1 MGVASGSLIVLIK
14 TASRATS
21 APLKLMTTLLIKNA
35 HILTMDD
42 HQREI
47 PEGGLFVRD
56 GFIEQV
62 GSTIGLPSEAD
73 EVLDLTG
80 HLLLPGLVNTHH
92 HFYQTL
98 TRAVPS
104 AQDAN
109 LFNWLTTLYPI
120 WARMNPEDIFTSAQT
135 SLAELALSGC
145 TTASDHLYLFPNGS
159 KLDDEIAAAQEIGV
173 RIQASRGSMSLG
185 QSQGGLPPDSVVD
198 DEDSILKDSQRVIQQ
213 YHDPNPGAFV
223 QIVLAPCSPFSVTSD
238 LMKQSARL
246 AREYGVHLHTHLA
259 ETEDEEQFCL
269 QRFGHRPVGYMQEVG
284 WVGNDVWFAHAV
296 WVNDEEI
303 QVFAKHNCGVAH
315 CPTSNMRLASG
326 IAPVKEYRAAGVN
339 VGLGVD
345 GSASNDGSHLLA
357 EVRNA
362 MLVSRVKE
370 GLTGY
375 SLSNDPNRK
384 LMTAREALFLGTRG
398 GAAVLGRSDIGSLET
413 GKCADFFA
421 VNLNRIGYTGMHDP
435 VAAVVFGQPV
445 EVDYTV
451 VGGRFIVKEGQL
463 CTVDEQKLIEKHNRA
478 ARRLVT

>member
-1 MGVASGSLIVLIK
+1 
-14 TASRATS
+14 
-21 APLKLMTTLLIKNA
+21 
-35 HILTMDD
+35 MDD
-42 HQREI
+42 HQTEFSD
-47 PEGGLFVRD
+47 GGLFIRD

-62 GSTIGLPSEAD
+62 GQTSNLPQTAD

-80 HLLLPGLVNTHH
+80 HVIAPGLINTHH

-98 TRAVPS
+98 TRAVPA

-109 LFNWLTTLYPI
+109 LFNWLKTLYPI
-120 WARMNPEDIFTSAQT
+120 WARLQPEDIFISAQT
-135 SLAELALSGC
+135 ALTELALSGC

-159 KLDDEIAAAQEIGV
+159 RLDDEIAAASEVGL
-173 RIQASRGSMSLG
+173 RLHASRGSMSLG
-185 QSQGGLPPDSVVD
+185 ESQGGLPPDSVVD
-198 DEDSILKDSQRVIQQ
+198 SEENILKDSQRLIEQ
-213 YHDPNPGAFV
+213 YHDPKPGTMV

-269 QRFGHRPVGYMQEVG
+269 QKFGYRPVEYMQEVE
-284 WVGNDVWFAHAV
+284 WVGGDVWFAHAV
-296 WVNDEEI
+296 WVNNEEI
-303 QVFAKHNCGVAH
+303 QIFAKHNCGVAH

-362 MLVSRVKE
+362 MLLSRIKE
-370 GLTGY
+370 GITGY
-375 SLSNDPNRK
+375 SLSNDPSRK
-384 LMTAREALFLGTRG
+384 LMTAREALYLGTRG
-398 GAAVLGRSDIGSLET
+398 GAAVLGRNDIGSLAP

-421 VNLNRIGYTGMHDP
+421 VNLNRLEFTGMHDP
-435 VAAVVFGQPV
+435 VAAIVFGQSV
-445 EVDYTV
+445 RVDYTV
-451 VGGRFIVKEGQL
+451 VGGRFIVKEGSVV
-463 CTVDEQKLIEKHNRA
+463 TVDEGKLIEKHNRSA
-478 ARRLVT
+478 KRLLAG